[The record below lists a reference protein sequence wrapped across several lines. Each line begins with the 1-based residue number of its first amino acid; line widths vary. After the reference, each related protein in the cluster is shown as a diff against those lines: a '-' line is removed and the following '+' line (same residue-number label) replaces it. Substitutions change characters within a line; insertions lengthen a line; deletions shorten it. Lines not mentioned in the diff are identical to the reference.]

1 MPNFFVWGIRCHNW
15 KTKTGEIKLSWNHF
29 DLKSILT
36 NNYFHPVH
44 NLSPVIPYLCM
55 LDQHKDPPYTMIF
68 LSTSNKCGRKQH
80 NQQLSSWV
88 GHHSCR
94 NLQSLLL
101 SSIQTV
107 DSPQNHLSTS
117 LQEYSKNG
125 NCLFRKTV
133 TLSEGYDNQIK
144 IPYNFPLKKKTITD
158 ILTFFRNFNNCLRF
172 LLIHS

>member
-1 MPNFFVWGIRCHNW
+1 
-15 KTKTGEIKLSWNHF
+15 
-29 DLKSILT
+29 
-36 NNYFHPVH
+36 
-44 NLSPVIPYLCM
+44 M

-107 DSPQNHLSTS
+107 GFPQNHLSTS

-144 IPYNFPLKKKTITD
+144 IPYNLPLKKKKQYQTSSPSSE
-158 ILTFFRNFNNCLRF
+158 ILTTVSGSFSYTAKSYAIKHKFTDHFSL
-172 LLIHS
+172 S